1 MNFKPRKTLE
11 NYYIFTLGLILTA
24 LVAGAFYQWKSGALN
39 IDNISSVYES
49 GLILEDI
56 KTSQSPKELRSLIQS
71 DRIREAVS
79 LMKVLETNSMVLN
92 RSFSSDYYDDYMSSH
107 KKSSAMLKQL
117 ISYPKQ
123 EKIISVLV
131 NKVDSFKSFV
141 IARNW
146 KTLTRMSSRLKAKM
160 SPKNIRST
168 NFFSSRKLNRFV
180 RDIKADINMM
190 KRITEDSVLSGLD
203 KSDIAKRLGGLLVEI
218 DMLKNYS
225 VSLSRFTKQY
235 KVFDKKFTTWSTDLA
250 PKITLQMIKF
260 EKTSKYIRL
269 VFIALVGLIVMAIGF
284 GLILNKR
291 NEKKSIQD
299 TEDLIFK
306 VINEGIIPLEN
317 KLDMSNLNTHFK
329 RELEKNREYFH
340 KRISFGTVFQE
351 ALPFSSLL
359 LDSNLN
365 LTWANDLFYSEW
377 NLENNLGKS
386 AVSWDYLQQYT
397 NLGEN
402 DPVLTALR
410 DDLAGIYQIQVK
422 SPVTGENMPF
432 EMYVSPVN
440 YSGQKRIMI
449 FFYPL
454 RSLEDTLSNQVK
466 SIVGPISRTLDAL
479 GQDQFSGETKEK
491 LAKDFEVGGIKEV
504 FEKIVEYAKKVEE
517 FNQGLY
523 SEIEDLEK
531 HYYDQVKLVSDLEA
545 SVNDKMALSD
555 TIQGSFKDCKKSVIG
570 VVELRSHIEQALE
583 SSLEVSQKIIAS
595 NEELLQESSITKNI
609 LDESM
614 NSIQKISSTRDEIKD
629 LKSEVINGS
638 SKLSG
643 LIEQTL
649 LSVRRNSLDPR
660 LESSL
665 AGIKQEA
672 KGIEKQ
678 MNDFNTAL
686 RNLDVALSK
695 VEMVTGKPKVSSLE
709 SFDENFKIFTQEVT
723 ELTHS
728 LKLSA
733 DEGQILDNELVE
745 SFKKLYDTYSELRSA
760 DQISANLVKGS
771 FPAPLLEEVP
781 EAHIQ

>member
-1 MNFKPRKTLE
+1 MNFNPRKTLE
-11 NYYIFTLGLILTA
+11 NYYIFTLGLILTV
-24 LVAGAFYQWKSGALN
+24 LLGGAFYQWKSGALN

-56 KTSQSPKELRSLIQS
+56 KTSQSPKELRKLIQS
-71 DRIREAVS
+71 DRVREAVS
-79 LMKVLETNSMVLN
+79 LMKVLESNSLILN
-92 RSFSSDYYDDYMSSH
+92 SSFSSDKFDSYMSSH
-107 KKSSAMLKQL
+107 KRSSSMLKQL

-123 EKIISVLV
+123 EKIVSVLV
-131 NKVDSFKSFV
+131 SKVESFKSFV
-141 IARNW
+141 IERNW
-146 KTLTRMSSRLKAKM
+146 KTLTRMSARLRAKM
-160 SPKNIRST
+160 SPKNIRSK

-180 RDIKADINMM
+180 KNIKADISIMN
-190 KRITEDSVLSGLD
+190 RITKDSVLSELD

-225 VSLSRFTKQY
+225 VSLKRFSSQY
-235 KVFDKKFTTWSTDLA
+235 KGFDKEFNLWSSDLA

-260 EKTSKYIRL
+260 EKTSKYIKYIFL
-269 VFIALVGLIVMAIGF
+269 ALVGLILAAIGF
-284 GLILNKR
+284 GLFLNKR
-291 NEKKSIQD
+291 NSKAAVQD
-299 TEDLIFK
+299 TEDLILK
-306 VINEGIIPLEN
+306 TINDGIIPLEN
-317 KLDMSNLNTHFK
+317 KLRMDELSTDFI
-329 RELEKNREYFH
+329 REIEKNREYFH

-365 LTWANDLFYSEW
+365 LSWANDLFYSEW
-377 NLENNLGKS
+377 NLENSL
-386 AVSWDYLQQYT
+386 ARDTVSWDYLQQYT

-402 DPVLTALR
+402 DPVQTALR

-432 EMYVSPVN
+432 EMYVSPVQ

-479 GQDQFSGETKEK
+479 GKDQFSGEEKEK

-504 FEKIVEYAKKVEE
+504 FDKIVEYAKKVEE

-531 HYYDQVKLVSDLEA
+531 HYYDQVKLVNDLEN
-545 SVNDKMALSD
+545 SVNEKISVSETL
-555 TIQGSFKDCKKSVIG
+555 QGNFKECKESVIG
-570 VVELRSHIEQALE
+570 VVELRNHIEQVLVSSLNISEKIISSNEKLLGE
-583 SSLEVSQKIIAS
+583 SST
-595 NEELLQESSITKNI
+595 TKNI
-609 LDESM
+609 LEESM
-614 NSIQKISSTRDEIKD
+614 DSFKKIGSSRDEIKL
-629 LKSEVINGS
+629 LKSEVENGS

-649 LSVRRNSLDPR
+649 LSVRRNNLDPR

-665 AGIKQEA
+665 TGIKQES
-672 KGIEKQ
+672 KIIEKQ
-678 MNDFNTAL
+678 MNDFNGAL

-695 VEMVTGKPKVSSLE
+695 VEMITGTPKIKDLDTYKNQFKEFSQELSVLNQDLKE
-709 SFDENFKIFTQEVT
+709 SAGD
-723 ELTHS
+723 
-728 LKLSA
+728 
-733 DEGQILDNELVE
+733 GQTLDNDLVE
-745 SFKKLYDTYSELRSA
+745 SFKMLYETYSHLRAVDLAS
-760 DQISANLVKGS
+760 INLVQSGKTGTE
-771 FPAPLLEEVP
+771 PEESTDV
-781 EAHIQ
+781 HLQ